1 LVCNRD
7 RGRGEETMPKKD
19 DFNEWAD
26 TPIRPMRR
34 SLSSRSMKN
43 LDKSKTVEKALAIP
57 SKEIDEAKK
66 MWSNYHQ
73 NSQRQQVPA
82 TTASN
87 DGSARG
93 SSRATAA

>member
-1 LVCNRD
+1 
-7 RGRGEETMPKKD
+7 MPKKD

-34 SLSSRSMKN
+34 SLSSRSVKN
-43 LDKSKTVEKALAIP
+43 LDKSKAVEKALSIP

-73 NSQRQQVPA
+73 NSQRQIPA

>member
-1 LVCNRD
+1 
-7 RGRGEETMPKKD
+7 MPKKE

-34 SLSSRSMKN
+34 SLSCRSVKN
-43 LDKSKTVEKALAIP
+43 LDKSKTVEKALATIP

-66 MWSNYHQ
+66 MWSNYHK
-73 NSQRQQVPA
+73 NSQRQVPA
-82 TTASN
+82 TAVN
-87 DGSARG
+87 NEGESANAP

>member
-1 LVCNRD
+1 
-7 RGRGEETMPKKD
+7 MPKKD

-34 SLSSRSMKN
+34 NLSSRSVKH
-43 LDKSKTVEKALAIP
+43 LDKNKTVEKALS

-73 NSQRQQVPA
+73 NSQQQQAAAVQA
-82 TTASN
+82 TASN

>member
-1 LVCNRD
+1 
-7 RGRGEETMPKKD
+7 MPKKD

-66 MWSNYHQ
+66 MWSNHHQ
-73 NSQRQQVPA
+73 NSQQQVPA
-82 TTASN
+82 ATASN

>member
-1 LVCNRD
+1 
-7 RGRGEETMPKKD
+7 MPKKD

-34 SLSSRSMKN
+34 SLSSRSMKH
-43 LDKSKTVEKALAIP
+43 LDKNKTVEKALAIP
-57 SKEIDEAKK
+57 SKEEAKK

-73 NSQRQQVPA
+73 NSQQQVPA
-82 TTASN
+82 ATASN
-87 DGSARG
+87 DGESAP

>member
-1 LVCNRD
+1 M
-7 RGRGEETMPKKD
+7 TKKE

-34 SLSSRSMKN
+34 SLSSRSVKN
-43 LDKSKTVEKALAIP
+43 LDKKTIP
-57 SKEIDEAKK
+57 SKVEIKNEASAIDEAKK

-73 NSQRQQVPA
+73 NSSQRQVSA
-82 TTASN
+82 TATN
-87 DGSARG
+87 DGESTNAP

>member
-1 LVCNRD
+1 
-7 RGRGEETMPKKD
+7 MPKKD

-34 SLSSRSMKN
+34 SLSSRSVKH
-43 LDKSKTVEKALAIP
+43 LDKNKATSVEKTIPKP

-73 NSQRQQVPA
+73 NSSQRQVSA
-82 TTASN
+82 TATN
-87 DGSARG
+87 DGESTNAP

>member
-1 LVCNRD
+1 
-7 RGRGEETMPKKD
+7 MPKKD

-73 NSQRQQVPA
+73 NSQQQQVPA
-82 TTASN
+82 TAVNNEGEAAS
-87 DGSARG
+87 AP